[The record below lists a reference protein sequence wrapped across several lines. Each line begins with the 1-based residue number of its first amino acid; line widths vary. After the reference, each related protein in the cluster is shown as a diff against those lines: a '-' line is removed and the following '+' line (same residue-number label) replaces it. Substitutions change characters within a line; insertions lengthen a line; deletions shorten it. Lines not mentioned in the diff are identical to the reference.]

1 MLAIIQSRF
10 NSVRLPGKAL
20 MPIHKTSVLERTIAQ
35 VKKAK
40 LVKKIIVAT
49 STEKH
54 DDSICQMLSG
64 IGVDFYRGELD
75 DVGHRVLNAA
85 QHYNAPAF
93 VRICGDSPFLDWRIV
108 DESIKLFHSA
118 FTDLV
123 SNVFHRTFP
132 KGQSVEVISTDALY
146 KLCKT
151 KRSQSEKEHLT
162 KGFYANFTD
171 YKIISITSGGKFG
184 ECNHCIDIDSDLL
197 FANQMIKNHSLDDA
211 SWQEIETVFQKSRSV
226 EGDNFIP

>member
-10 NSVRLPGKAL
+10 NSARLPGKAL

-151 KRSQSEKEHLT
+151 KRSLSEKEHLT

-226 EGDNFIP
+226 EGDNFIS

>member
-10 NSVRLPGKAL
+10 NSARLPGKAL

-54 DDSICQMLSG
+54 DDPICQMLSE
-64 IGVDFYRGELD
+64 IGVDFYRGEID
-75 DVGHRVLNAA
+75 DVGHRVLKAA

-108 DESIKLFHSA
+108 DESIKLYNSA

-132 KGQSVEVISTDALY
+132 KGQSVEVISTNALY

-151 KRSQSEKEHLT
+151 KRSKSEKEHLT
-162 KGFYANFTD
+162 QGFYANFTD

-197 FANQMIKNHSLDDA
+197 FANQMIKNHSLHDP
-211 SWQEIETVFQKSRSV
+211 SWREVEVLLQKFR
-226 EGDNFIP
+226 

>member
-1 MLAIIQSRF
+1 MIAIIQSRF

-20 MPIHKTSVLERTIAQ
+20 MPIHNTSVLERTIAQ

-49 STEKH
+49 STKKH

-75 DVGHRVLNAA
+75 DVGLRLLEAA

-108 DESIKLFHSA
+108 DESIKLFQCA

-162 KGFYANFTD
+162 NGFYANFTD

-197 FANQMIKNHSLDDA
+197 IANQMIKNHSLDNA
-211 SWQEIETVFQKSRSV
+211 SWREIETLIQKLRLV
-226 EGDNFIP
+226 E

>member
-1 MLAIIQSRF
+1 MLVIIQSRL

-20 MPIHKTSVLERTIAQ
+20 LPINKTSVLERTIAQ

-40 LVKKIIVAT
+40 LVKKIIIAT
-49 STEKH
+49 SREKH
-54 DDSICQMLSG
+54 DDAICQMLGG

-75 DVGHRVLNAA
+75 DVGYRLLNAA
-85 QHYNAPAF
+85 QHYNASAF

-108 DESIKLFHSA
+108 DEAIKLFHSA
-118 FTDLV
+118 STDLV

-132 KGQSVEVISTDALY
+132 KGQSVEVISTDALS

-162 KGFYANFTD
+162 KGFYSNFTD

-184 ECNHCIDIDSDLL
+184 DCNHCIDIDSDLL
-197 FANQMIKNHSLDDA
+197 IANQMIKNISLDDP
-211 SWQEIETVFQKSRSV
+211 SWREVEALFQKFR
-226 EGDNFIP
+226 

>member
-1 MLAIIQSRF
+1 MLVIIQSRL

-20 MPIHKTSVLERTIAQ
+20 LPINKTSVLERTIAQ

-40 LVKKIIVAT
+40 LVKKIIIAT
-49 STEKH
+49 SREKH
-54 DDSICQMLSG
+54 DDAICQMLGG

-75 DVGHRVLNAA
+75 DVGYRLLNAA
-85 QHYNAPAF
+85 QHYNASAF
-93 VRICGDSPFLDWRIV
+93 VRICGDSPFLDWRII

-118 FTDLV
+118 STDLV

-132 KGQSVEVISTDALY
+132 KGQSVEVINTDALS

-162 KGFYANFTD
+162 KGFYSNFTD

-184 ECNHCIDIDSDLL
+184 NCNHCIDIDSDLL
-197 FANQMIKNHSLDDA
+197 IANQMIKNISLDDP
-211 SWQEIETVFQKSRSV
+211 SWREVEALFQKFR
-226 EGDNFIP
+226 

>member
-1 MLAIIQSRF
+1 MLVIVQSRL

-20 MPIHKTSVLERTIAQ
+20 MPIHKTSILERTIAQ

-75 DVGHRVLNAA
+75 DVGLRVLKAA
-85 QHYNAPAF
+85 QHYNSPAF

-108 DESIKLFHSA
+108 DESIKLFHCA
-118 FTDLV
+118 LTDLV

-132 KGQSVEVISTDALY
+132 KGQSVEVISTNALY

-151 KRSQSEKEHLT
+151 KRSKSEKEHLT

-171 YKIISITSGGKFG
+171 YKIISITSGGNFG
-184 ECNHCIDIDSDLL
+184 ECNHCIDIESDLL
-197 FANQMIKNHSLDDA
+197 IANQMIKNHSLDDA